1 MKVVDSLLT
10 ERQLEVYVRR
20 LRGEKLEEIARDLGT
35 SKSNISAIE
44 KKARRKIELAYN
56 TVRLVEQIVDA
67 QIITVHP
74 GTDLYEIPGII
85 YRKGDEMGIKI
96 RYSGPALIKMLVER
110 CSHKLRNREV
120 VRQIII
126 GIKEDGDLSM
136 F

>member
-1 MKVVDSLLT
+1 MKSVDTLLT

-20 LRGEKLEEIARDLGT
+20 LRGEKLEDIARDLGT

-44 KKARRKIELAYN
+44 KKARRKIELAYS
-56 TVRLVEQIVDA
+56 TIRLVEQILDA

-74 GTDLYEIPGII
+74 GTDLYEIPGMI

-96 RYSGPALIKMLVER
+96 RYSGPEMIRMLVER
-110 CSHKLRNREV
+110 CGHKLRNREV

-126 GIKEDGDLSM
+126 GIKESGDVSI